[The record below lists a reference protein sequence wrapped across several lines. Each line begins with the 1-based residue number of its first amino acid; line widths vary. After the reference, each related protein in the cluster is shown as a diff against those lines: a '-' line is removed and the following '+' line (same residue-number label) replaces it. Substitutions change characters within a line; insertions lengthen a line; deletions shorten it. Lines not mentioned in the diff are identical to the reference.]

1 MQRIR
6 KYVKGKYKHL
16 PKWPALFSQV
26 RKLEYHT
33 DKALGVLQWLI
44 WARQKHQRFFYL
56 EMFSCEIKGENM
68 TVWLVVVGNMKCPL
82 LHRIK
87 LPINVTHLL

>member
-6 KYVKGKYKHL
+6 RYVKGKYKHL

-33 DKALGVLQWLI
+33 DKVLGVLQ
-44 WARQKHQRFFYL
+44 
-56 EMFSCEIKGENM
+56 
-68 TVWLVVVGNMKCPL
+68 
-82 LHRIK
+82 
-87 LPINVTHLL
+87 